1 MGDLMMHRRQTGMTL
16 IELMIVVVIIA
27 ILASIAYPSYRQYVI
42 RANRTEAKTQLLQ
55 LSQVLEKCYTRFHD
69 YGAACGIDLAPA
81 TENYTISAVVTPQ
94 AYTLTATPSG
104 AQVEDTKCGALLL
117 DNTNKRGEKGALSV
131 KPENKC
137 W

>member
-16 IELMIVVVIIA
+16 IELMIVVAIIA

-55 LSQVLEKCYTRFHD
+55 LAQVLEKCYTRFHNYD
-69 YGAACGIDLAPA
+69 AACGIDLAPA
-81 TENYTISAVVTPQ
+81 AENYTISAVVTPQ
-94 AYTLTATPSG
+94 AYTLTATRG
-104 AQVEDTKCGALLL
+104 GQVKDTTCGALLL
-117 DNTNKRGEKGALSV
+117 NNTNTRGEKGALSTD
-131 KPENKC
+131 PENKC